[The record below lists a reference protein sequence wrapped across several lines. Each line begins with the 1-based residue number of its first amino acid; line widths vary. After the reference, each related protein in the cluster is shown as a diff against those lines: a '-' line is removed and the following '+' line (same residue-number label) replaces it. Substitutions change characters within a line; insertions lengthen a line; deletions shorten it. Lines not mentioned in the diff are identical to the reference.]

1 MSAFRYYILTN
12 NGQNTPNLLY
22 IFLLT
27 IVFIIAIPISMKLGQ
42 YIFGNNGGPIGLCIL
57 LVLPLIYLQYKQNTD
72 KNKDIK

>member
-42 YIFGNNGGPIGLCIL
+42 YIFGNNGGTIGLCIL